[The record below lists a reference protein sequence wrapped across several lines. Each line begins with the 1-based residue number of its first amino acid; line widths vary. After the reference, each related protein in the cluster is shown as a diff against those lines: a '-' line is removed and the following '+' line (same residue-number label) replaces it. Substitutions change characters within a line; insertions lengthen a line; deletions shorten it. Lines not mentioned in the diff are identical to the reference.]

1 MCIGYELERELWDLH
16 TGVQCPQRMLVC
28 QYCHFAQ
35 PRTNGFEEWDG
46 LKLPCYR
53 GDNINADA
61 FGAKSRL
68 PYPHRMKN
76 VYPQAAA
83 TLNLLRAS
91 ATGGYVAMQRVAQWN
106 FDFSEHSEQSDGHME
121 LAHRVAGVGLVGTDF
136 GTGLVLIWSG
146 LGVAAGLV
154 LIWSGLGV
162 AAGLVTS
169 GLGAVTGGQDN
180 FTNFV

>member
-1 MCIGYELERELWDLH
+1 
-16 TGVQCPQRMLVC
+16 
-28 QYCHFAQ
+28 
-35 PRTNGFEEWDG
+35 
-46 LKLPCYR
+46 
-53 GDNINADA
+53 
-61 FGAKSRL
+61 
-68 PYPHRMKN
+68 MKN

-180 FTNFV
+180 FTNFVWDPGDHAKHSLRATVFQAVGNVSILLIDLLANERTMDIVVLTAGSSGESLAVFTFLQ

>member
-1 MCIGYELERELWDLH
+1 
-16 TGVQCPQRMLVC
+16 
-28 QYCHFAQ
+28 
-35 PRTNGFEEWDG
+35 
-46 LKLPCYR
+46 
-53 GDNINADA
+53 
-61 FGAKSRL
+61 
-68 PYPHRMKN
+68 MKN

-106 FDFSEHSEQSDGHME
+106 FDFTEHSEQGDRHME
-121 LAHRVAGVGLVGTDF
+121 LAHRVAVGLVGTDF

-154 LIWSGLGV
+154 
-162 AAGLVTS
+162 TS
-169 GLGAVTGGQDN
+169 VLGAVNGGQDN